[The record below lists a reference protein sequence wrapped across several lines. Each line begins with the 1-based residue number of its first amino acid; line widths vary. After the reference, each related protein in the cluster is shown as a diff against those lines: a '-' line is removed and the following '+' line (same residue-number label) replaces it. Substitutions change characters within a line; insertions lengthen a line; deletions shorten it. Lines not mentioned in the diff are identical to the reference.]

1 MRRRPTTPTSWRL
14 TIRTPT
20 RRTAA
25 ASTLRGRRIFVP
37 LVLAVAACGGEVGP
51 AGEADAAPD
60 TAPALAAEPDP
71 DLVAPPAPVARQ
83 ILETEE
89 GEATYYA
96 DLFQGRRT
104 ASGEAFDQGAMM
116 AAHLRYPFGTRL
128 RVTEPSSERSV
139 EVRVVD
145 RGPYAKGRRMPAII
159 DLSKAA
165 ARRLGIL
172 DQGRAVVTV
181 EVLEWGEGLP
191 VAG

>member
-1 MRRRPTTPTSWRL
+1 M
-14 TIRTPT
+14 
-20 RRTAA
+20 
-25 ASTLRGRRIFVP
+25 
-37 LVLAVAACGGEVGP
+37 
-51 AGEADAAPD
+51 
-60 TAPALAAEPDP
+60 
-71 DLVAPPAPVARQ
+71 APPAPVARR
-83 ILETEE
+83 ILDTEE

-96 DLFQGRRT
+96 DLLHGRRT
-104 ASGEAFDQGAMM
+104 ASGETFDQGAMV
-116 AAHLRYPFGTRL
+116 AAHLSYPFGTRL

-181 EVLEWGEGLP
+181 EVLDWGEGLP
-191 VAG
+191 ATG